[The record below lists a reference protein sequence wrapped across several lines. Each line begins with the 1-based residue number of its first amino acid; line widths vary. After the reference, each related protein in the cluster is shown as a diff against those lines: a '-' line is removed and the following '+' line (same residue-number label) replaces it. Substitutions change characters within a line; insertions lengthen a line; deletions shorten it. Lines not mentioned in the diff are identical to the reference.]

1 MVAPMDGALSS
12 ELSRTIRRTLT
23 DDLNALLA
31 DLTGPRG
38 RGGSILMP
46 LDPEVGPTVAHHAER
61 LRITFEDMALS
72 VDRST
77 ASDLAESLAEA
88 IVVPLRARIE
98 DILTASSGDPGGVPA
113 QLRGCFRQCRSELVD
128 PAVRSVLMSTHH

>member
-1 MVAPMDGALSS
+1 LA
-12 ELSRTIRRTLT
+12 RTIRRTLT

-31 DLTGPRG
+31 DLPGAKG
-38 RGGSILMP
+38 RGGSIMVP

-61 LRITFEDMALS
+61 LRITFEDMAPS

-77 ASDLAESLAEA
+77 ASDLAEALAEA

-98 DILTASSGDPGGVPA
+98 DILTGSTGSTGSTGDPDGVPA
-113 QLRGCFRQCRSELVD
+113 LLRGCFRQYRSELVD
-128 PAVRSVLMSTHH
+128 PAVRSVLMSTQR